1 MVGGGQWGDR
11 AVTMKLLPDGNP
23 TDVVAGD
30 ISVGI
35 QKQRVIFCGV
45 CLLVETKDYL
55 AIARV

>member
-35 QKQRVIFCGV
+35 QKQRVIFCDV
-45 CLLVETKDYL
+45 CLFVETKDYL